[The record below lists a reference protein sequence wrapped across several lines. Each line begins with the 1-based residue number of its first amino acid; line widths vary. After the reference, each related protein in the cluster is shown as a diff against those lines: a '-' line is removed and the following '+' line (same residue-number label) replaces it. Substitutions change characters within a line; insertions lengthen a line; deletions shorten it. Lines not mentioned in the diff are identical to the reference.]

1 MLRRTRRPGYLYRN
15 SYCKKLFC
23 VVVAAVRDAHRKP
36 THGAAM
42 AEEKQPGGAYDPKGG
57 DPTDATEAAFAK
69 HDNRPLEHGGGV
81 GGMISGLFVGE
92 EKINASGVMA
102 KAIKE
107 GEESAEPRRGGAYEA
122 KSTAVDC
129 KPAIDERC
137 SHRCH
142 HQWEDYERCAK
153 RIEAKGE
160 GECSGWYMDYL
171 TCVDKCAA
179 QVLFK
184 TLS

>member
-1 MLRRTRRPGYLYRN
+1 MDPASAFGARKALYFRR
-15 SYCKKLFC
+15 
-23 VVVAAVRDAHRKP
+23 
-36 THGAAM
+36 
-42 AEEKQPGGAYDPKGG
+42 
-57 DPTDATEAAFAK
+57 EAGNNN
-69 HDNRPLEHGGGV
+69 D
-81 GGMISGLFVGE
+81 LFVARMQTR
-92 EKINASGVMA
+92 KF
-102 KAIKE
+102 
-107 GEESAEPRRGGAYEA
+107 
-122 KSTAVDC
+122 DC

>member
-1 MLRRTRRPGYLYRN
+1 
-15 SYCKKLFC
+15 
-23 VVVAAVRDAHRKP
+23 
-36 THGAAM
+36 M
-42 AEEKQPGGAYDPKGG
+42 AEEKRHGGAYDPKGG
-57 DPTDATEAAFAK
+57 DPTDAMEAAFAK
-69 HDNRPLEHGGGV
+69 HDNKPLEHGGGV

-153 RIEAKGE
+153 RIEAKGQ

>member
-1 MLRRTRRPGYLYRN
+1 MAAARELE
-15 SYCKKLFC
+15 SSIFC
-23 VVVAAVRDAHRKP
+23 VADVHRRRRKP

-42 AEEKQPGGAYDPKGG
+42 AEEKRHGGAYDPKGG
-57 DPTDATEAAFAK
+57 DPTDAMEAAFAK

-137 SHRCH
+137 
-142 HQWEDYERCAK
+142 AK